1 MNTKELSLKQNIL
14 WNSGGSI
21 FYQMMQY
28 LISYSVARFLGLA
41 SGGIFL
47 LCLSVGTNVLSF
59 SLYGVRPY
67 QVSDVASEFS
77 DRVYIVAR
85 IVSST
90 LAILGCVFY
99 LLFSISSVYT
109 MLCVL
114 AYAMFK
120 VAEAYIDVYHGII
133 QRSMRM
139 DIVGK
144 SLLLRGT
151 ISSALFFLVVWLTK
165 SLLWSIVAMSLATFI
180 LAFIYDHR
188 RVKLFCDENKSFA
201 RQDVLRLLRICFPL
215 AICGFL
221 ATFIAS
227 FPRIL
232 LHQMMGE
239 TLAGIYLAV
248 VIPAAVIQALATYV
262 FAPMLTVFAK
272 HMNQRDFASY
282 YKLFMKIMLFIAAL
296 SIVAIAGGALLAE
309 WGLVLLFGEKL
320 REYAYLLV
328 PVLLISSLT
337 AVSWFLGSLLT
348 VIREIRGFIV
358 SSILAVAVSLAGGQY
373 SIRTFGLNGAS
384 FILIVA
390 LVVQIVSMSI
400 FMINKNNKLKR
411 ELTSGT
417 TTAEP

>member
-1 MNTKELSLKQNIL
+1 
-14 WNSGGSI
+14 
-21 FYQMMQY
+21 
-28 LISYSVARFLGLA
+28 
-41 SGGIFL
+41 
-47 LCLSVGTNVLSF
+47 
-59 SLYGVRPY
+59 
-67 QVSDVASEFS
+67 
-77 DRVYIVAR
+77 
-85 IVSST
+85 
-90 LAILGCVFY
+90 
-99 LLFSISSVYT
+99 